1 MEDAMPKWLIAALS
15 WGGTALAVVSAAA
28 LILTTV
34 MAPTPTAEAMPE
46 PSAAPVAL
54 YLITLFVGVVSAV
67 VGFVVG
73 RRKT

>member
-15 WGGTALAVVSAAA
+15 WGGAALAVLSAAA
-28 LILTTV
+28 LILIKV

-46 PSAAPVAL
+46 PSGAPVAF
-54 YLITLFVGVVSAV
+54 YWIALFVGVVATA

-73 RRKT
+73 RRKN